1 MIRVLVAEDQHMIR
15 GALVALLTRE
25 PDMEVIAE
33 LERGDAVLEVALDLR
48 PDVAV
53 LDIDMPGTDG
63 LTVAQQLHEQLPTCK
78 SLVLTG
84 LGQPGHLLRA
94 LRAHVRG
101 FLLKDAPASTLADG
115 IRRVVRGERVID
127 PDLIAAAVEIGDSPL
142 TARETDVLRAARQG
156 SDDRR
161 YGRRARPLTR
171 HGSQLP
177 LQRHLEGWGPQ
188 SGGRGPHRERRGLA
202 LRQPSGRRLCPW
214 RCVGVAEEA
223 GWVVAGFDAAQTREV
238 RAVVGVRPVRQVWIG
253 EVLEDALGAPRMHR
267 CP

>member
-1 MIRVLVAEDQHMIR
+1 VIRVLVAEDQHMIR

-33 LERGDAVLEVALDLR
+33 LERGDAVLDVALDLR

-127 PDLIAAAVEIGDSPL
+127 PDLVAAAVEIGESPL

-156 SDDRR
+156 STTEDM
-161 YGRRARPLTR
+161 AAV
-171 HGSQLP
+171 
-177 LQRHLEGWGPQ
+177 
-188 SGGRGPHRERRGLA
+188 LA
-202 LRQPSGRRLCPW
+202 LSPATVRNYLSNAISK
-214 RCVGVAEEA
+214 VGARNRMDAIRIASDA
-223 GWVVAGFDAAQTREV
+223 GW
-238 RAVVGVRPVRQVWIG
+238 
-253 EVLEDALGAPRMHR
+253 L
-267 CP
+267 

>member
-1 MIRVLVAEDQHMIR
+1 VIRVLVAEDQHMIR

-156 SDDRR
+156 STTEDM
-161 YGRRARPLTR
+161 AAV
-171 HGSQLP
+171 
-177 LQRHLEGWGPQ
+177 
-188 SGGRGPHRERRGLA
+188 LA
-202 LRQPSGRRLCPW
+202 LSPATVRNYLSNAISK
-214 RCVGVAEEA
+214 VGARNRVDAVRIASDA
-223 GWVVAGFDAAQTREV
+223 GW
-238 RAVVGVRPVRQVWIG
+238 
-253 EVLEDALGAPRMHR
+253 L
-267 CP
+267 

>member
-33 LERGDAVLEVALDLR
+33 LERGDAVLDVALDLR

-127 PDLIAAAVEIGDSPL
+127 PDLIAAAVEIGESPL

-156 SDDRR
+156 STTEDM
-161 YGRRARPLTR
+161 AAV
-171 HGSQLP
+171 
-177 LQRHLEGWGPQ
+177 
-188 SGGRGPHRERRGLA
+188 LA
-202 LRQPSGRRLCPW
+202 LSPATVRNYLSNAISK
-214 RCVGVAEEA
+214 VGARNRVDAVRIASDA
-223 GWVVAGFDAAQTREV
+223 GW
-238 RAVVGVRPVRQVWIG
+238 
-253 EVLEDALGAPRMHR
+253 L
-267 CP
+267 